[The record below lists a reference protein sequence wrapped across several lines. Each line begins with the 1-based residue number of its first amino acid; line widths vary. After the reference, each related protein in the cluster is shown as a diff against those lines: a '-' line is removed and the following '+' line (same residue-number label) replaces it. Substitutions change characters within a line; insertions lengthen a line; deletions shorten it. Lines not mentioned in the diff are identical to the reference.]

1 MDLADEKEVA
11 YKDPDLDQKWPTGW
25 VTQYIQLTLRTFR
38 QSRTRIM
45 SKLKIL
51 ESVVL
56 CILVSLVWFQL
67 PRTEETLRDRMGAVS
82 SLYNFSVINSNSF
95 FADCTT

>member
-11 YKDPDLDQKWPTGW
+11 YKDADLEQKWPTGW

-45 SKLKIL
+45 SKLKVL

-82 SLYNFSVINSNSF
+82 YFHNFSVIKSNSF
-95 FADCTT
+95 SVDCTI

>member
-1 MDLADEKEVA
+1 MSLVDLAEDREVA
-11 YKDPDLDQKWPTGW
+11 YKDSDSDQKWPTGW
-25 VTQYIQLTLRTFR
+25 ATQYIQLTLRTFR

-82 SLYNFSVINSNSF
+82 ESS
-95 FADCTT
+95 